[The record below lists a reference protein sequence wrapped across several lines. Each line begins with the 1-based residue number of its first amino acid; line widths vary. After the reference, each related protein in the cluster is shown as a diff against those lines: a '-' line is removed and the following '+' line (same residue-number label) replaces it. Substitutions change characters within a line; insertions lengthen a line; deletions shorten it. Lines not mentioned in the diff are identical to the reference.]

1 MAQTYTIQGTITKAT
16 VARSYVDALQ
26 VNSDTLR
33 SNFSGAAFPDNPVE
47 GQHCYRTDKA
57 LEYIYKSGGWTVNDD
72 DTPTNTEVK
81 AARGSLAS
89 LNTRLNVSMNADG
102 TLKNPATA
110 TIDEWKDNALVVTY
124 VSATSF
130 SVPED
135 VTPIFTASRKIKVVL
150 GTTTTITSVASSN
163 YDSTNVKTVVTVN
176 DAVLTS
182 ELSAVKYSIIQYGL
196 PSGVAS
202 LDSPTFTGTPTAPTA
217 AAATNTT
224 QIATTE
230 FVTTA
235 MKNADSTMSI
245 IAATPNY
252 YARDALFTTA
262 KTTLTTPSTLMVNIN
277 NVGYALRS
285 SQTINLA
292 LTASWDSD
300 SSTYATAA
308 NRAGRDFYIY
318 ACVPTSGTVPT
329 IVLSAN
335 STVPTGYT
343 ATNSRKI
350 GGFHCLCADVGTISG
365 HALSGY
371 IAGDILPASAWDL
384 SHRPKCDPEGMAYN
398 AGTDMWNM
406 IYLASWTGTTAAN
419 TLKLVSKYGAVTA
432 DGASAEKFHWYK
444 FADTMSQQNMR
455 HPWHREFMAYARGSN
470 QGTNIKGSA
479 DINTTGGHV
488 DTNGRRMISND
499 GLEDC
504 CGFLL
509 QWIEDTGSTSSG
521 SWTGAYDAND
531 FSDIRGLSCT
541 TPYKGLA
548 GGHWADS
555 GHCGSRC
562 SLWANGALDLCES
575 IGARGASEP
584 RKNVI

>member
-1 MAQTYTIQGTITKAT
+1 MADLNAT
-16 VARSYVDALQ
+16 VD
-26 VNSDTLR
+26 
-33 SNFSGAAFPDNPVE
+33 SGATLSA
-47 GQHCYRTDKA
+47 TLTMA
-57 LEYIYKSGGWTVNDD
+57 
-72 DTPTNTEVK
+72 TNGLSAYEVAVKNGYVGTEVQW
-81 AARGSLAS
+81 LAS
-89 LNTRLNVSMNADG
+89 LKGKDG
-102 TLKNPATA
+102 VDGKDGSQGIQGDKGDKGDKGDTGLQGPKGDKGDKGDAGKTGPAGTQGPPG
-110 TIDEWKDNALVVTY
+110 KDGVV
-124 VSATSF
+124 
-130 SVPED
+130 
-135 VTPIFTASRKIKVVL
+135 
-150 GTTTTITSVASSN
+150 
-163 YDSTNVKTVVTVN
+163 
-176 DAVLTS
+176 
-182 ELSAVKYSIIQYGL
+182 
-196 PSGVAS
+196 S
-202 LDSPTFTGTPTAPTA
+202 LDSPAFTGTPTAPTA

-224 QIATTE
+224 QVATTE

-262 KTTLTTPSTLMVNIN
+262 KTTITTPSTLMININ
-277 NVGYALRS
+277 NAGYALRS
-285 SQTINLA
+285 SQTISLA

-329 IVLSAN
+329 IVLSLN
-335 STVPTGYT
+335 STVPSGYT

-365 HALSGY
+365 HTLSGY
-371 IAGDILPASAWDL
+371 VIGDVLPQSVWDL
-384 SHRPKCDPEGMAYN
+384 LHRPKCDPEGMAYN

-406 IYLASWTGTTAAN
+406 IYLASWTGKTAAN

-432 DGASAEKFHWYK
+432 DGTSTEKFHWYK

-479 DINTTGGHV
+479 DVNTTGGHV
-488 DTNGRRMISND
+488 DTAGRRMISND

-504 CGFLL
+504 CGFLE
-509 QWIEDTGSTSSG
+509 QWIEDTGSASTG
-521 SWTGAYDAND
+521 SWIGAYDAND
-531 FSDIRGLSCT
+531 FSDINGSSYTNPL
-541 TPYKGLA
+541 KGLA
-548 GGHWADS
+548 GGIWNYS
-555 GHCGSRC
+555 GYCGSRC
-562 SLWANGALDLCES
+562 SYWDRGALDLKEY

-584 RKNVI
+584 RKT